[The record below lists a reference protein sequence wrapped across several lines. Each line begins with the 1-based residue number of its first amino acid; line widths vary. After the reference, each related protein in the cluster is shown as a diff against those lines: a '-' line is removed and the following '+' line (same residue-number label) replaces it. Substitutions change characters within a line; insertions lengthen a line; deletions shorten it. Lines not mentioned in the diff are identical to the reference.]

1 MGGLSFMSS
10 YKCESCAWRKK
21 AEADPRKFSS
31 RLWYWHTK
39 FCPGWKAYQKSL
51 NHNDRGPEFAGR

>member
-1 MGGLSFMSS
+1 MSS

-51 NHNDRGPEFAGR
+51 NHNDRGPKFAGR